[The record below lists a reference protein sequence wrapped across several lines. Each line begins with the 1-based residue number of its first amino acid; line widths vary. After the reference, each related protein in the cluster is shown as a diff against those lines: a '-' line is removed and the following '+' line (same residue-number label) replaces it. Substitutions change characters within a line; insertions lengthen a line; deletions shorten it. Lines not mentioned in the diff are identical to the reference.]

1 MSELSRRAFMSR
13 AAVATAA
20 GVAAT
25 SGIVAL
31 PGLIAAA
38 APAVGSKPLQVATK
52 LDLSSVG
59 QDVIAHVEDASTG
72 ERMKR
77 FYGYLKTGKTKDEA
91 LRLAQIDL
99 IRSPNYA
106 QPRDW
111 AAFELIGDWE

>member
-1 MSELSRRAFMSR
+1 MSELSRRAFMGR
-13 AAVATAA
+13 AAAATAA

-38 APAVGSKPLQVATK
+38 APTAGKPLQVATK

-72 ERMKR
+72 DVVLFVGTNEVRYHDPELVAR
-77 FYGYLKTGKTKDEA
+77 LLKGARTARQEA
-91 LRLAQIDL
+91 
-99 IRSPNYA
+99 
-106 QPRDW
+106 
-111 AAFELIGDWE
+111 